1 MKKINNL
8 NEEINRIK
16 SLFTEE
22 RMFGNLVEE
31 KEVITENNIK
41 KGSEG
46 EEVVAL
52 QQLLGI
58 NPADGKFGPQ
68 TDTEVKKF
76 QKENGLSA
84 DGIVGP
90 KTLQKIVDVYD
101 SVGGETSDD
110 ESTEETKSNDVEVNE
125 WIVLSD
131 KELFNE
137 ETVPNPTLKGVKN
150 LISKISNKLGFK
162 PEFKTDNTQQ
172 KTDNTQQK
180 TDNSGDETTN
190 DQKDSDIQN
199 KEQNTTDNQ
208 KGDSEK
214 VQKVK
219 NSDKSTEGEFLKD
232 KEGNISSKDL
242 RKGTKDE
249 KGGISVLFKSLDK
262 VDNINDKASCR
273 RHLLQ
278 MAKAANQGVSKQD
291 VISKG
296 GEEHIKKI
304 ESCLSKFYNVWERE
318 GYFNRK
324 HKIKTLMDSWNIK
337 QPEKLE
343 KGYKGGL
350 YTIKDESGNVVGQI
364 KKTKDNKFLFKGKLN
379 VPLIDKSVSPAVFRE
394 PYIDG
399 VYDAIN
405 VDRNKDK
412 IVIQKSMDKKKI
424 DMGTFAVFPK

>member
-101 SVGGETSDD
+101 SVGSETSDD

-150 LISKISNKLGFK
+150 LISKISNKIGFK
-162 PEFKTDNTQQ
+162 PEFKGGNTQQ
-172 KTDNTQQK
+172 KSDKTQQK

-190 DQKDSDIQN
+190 DQK
-199 KEQNTTDNQ
+199 
-208 KGDSEK
+208 
-214 VQKVK
+214 
-219 NSDKSTEGEFLKD
+219 
-232 KEGNISSKDL
+232 SSGP
-242 RKGTKDE
+242 RTE
-249 KGGISVLFKSLDK
+249 KGV
-262 VDNINDKASCR
+262 R
-273 RHLLQ
+273 
-278 MAKAANQGVSKQD
+278 GVPQKRGGTGTE
-291 VISKG
+291 SKG
-296 GEEHIKKI
+296 KSIDQDTFSKSKIGIDSKRGGIDVLGMKLDRVDIINNKATCKDHINKMMKLSKNGKSREEI
-304 ESCLSKFYNVWERE
+304 EAETDGKEYIERIEWCLSNFYNVFEKDGVFKR
-318 GYFNRK
+318 GSR
-324 HKIKTLMDSWNIK
+324 ILTMLDTWNIPV
-337 QPEKLE
+337 PEKVS
-343 KGYKGGL
+343 GGL
-350 YTIKDESGNVVGQI
+350 EGEKYTVKLDDGQKIAII
-364 KKTKDNKFLFKGKLN
+364 KKTKQNKYRFRSALN
-379 VPLIDKSVSPAVFRE
+379 VPLIDKSSGRPMFNQDNYEQAF
-394 PYIDG
+394 
-399 VYDAIN
+399 YDALNI
-405 VDRNKDK
+405 DKNKKK
-412 IVIQKSMDKKKI
+412 IVIQRAFEKKKI
-424 DMGTFAVFPK
+424 DMGTFVIADR